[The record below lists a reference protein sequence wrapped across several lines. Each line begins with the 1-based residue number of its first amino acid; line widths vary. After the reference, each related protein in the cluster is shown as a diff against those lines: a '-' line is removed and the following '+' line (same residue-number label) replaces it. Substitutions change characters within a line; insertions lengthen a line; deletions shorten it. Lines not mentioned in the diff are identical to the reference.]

1 MWFDLARMQTSAWIE
16 RVPTDVNVADDP
28 SRLRSHSAITSFDAL
43 ERALTTQ
50 GRL

>member
-28 SRLRSHSAITSFDAL
+28 SRLRLYCAIASLDAFAPTLTS
-43 ERALTTQ
+43 Q

>member
-28 SRLRSHSAITSFDAL
+28 SRPGSNRAFASLVALR
-43 ERALTTQ
+43 
-50 GRL
+50 

>member
-28 SRLRSHSAITSFDAL
+28 SRLSSHRVIASLLAFA
-43 ERALTTQ
+43 RALTLQ

>member
-28 SRLRSHSAITSFDAL
+28 SRLSSRRVIASLLTFA
-43 ERALTTQ
+43 RALILQ